1 MSKDQYLRMVEQ
13 TGEEIDW
20 DRCPPEVDDFPDSV
34 IAALNIFSSLGS
46 RIYPEVGYIGRDYTN
61 LNLLYNLY
69 NIENHQEDWI
79 FELLLFLDSRAI
91 EESQQKLKAEMDRIK
106 RK

>member
-1 MSKDQYLRMVEQ
+1 MVEQ

>member
-1 MSKDQYLRMVEQ
+1 MCEQ
-13 TGEEIDW
+13 TGEEINW
-20 DRCPPEVDDFPDSV
+20 EKCPPEIEDFPTS
-34 IAALNIFSSLGS
+34 ILTALNIFESLGI
-46 RIYPEVGYIGRDYTN
+46 RVYPDVGYVGRDYTN
-61 LNLLYNLY
+61 LNLLYDLY
-69 NIENHQEDWI
+69 NVEKHQEDWI

>member
-1 MSKDQYLRMVEQ
+1 MTKDQYLRMVEQ

-61 LNLLYNLY
+61 LNLLYDLY
-69 NIENHQEDWI
+69 NVEKHQEDWI